1 MRWGRDF
8 IVGSL
13 CALAQSGLN
22 LPAVAATDSVVY
34 WGASY
39 AGVGKFIG
47 SSQSP
52 AIKIYKYKGRGGVTE
67 FSDQAPPDRRYEV
80 LRYDCYACNPASR
93 IDWHQVRLYLK
104 PFREPVDRAAA
115 KYAVD
120 PALVRAVIHAES
132 AFRPEAISSKGA
144 IGLMQLMPAT
154 AADMGVADARQPEQ
168 NIDGGVRYLAHL
180 LDLTEGNI
188 RLATAA
194 YNAGPAAVK
203 RHNGVPP
210 YAETRTYVERV
221 GILHE
226 RYRKALTQLGY
237 APPGG
242 PASGH

>member
-1 MRWGRDF
+1 MAAMDSPVRSG
-8 IVGSL
+8 
-13 CALAQSGLN
+13 ALH
-22 LPAVAATDSVVY
+22 
-34 WGASY
+34 
-39 AGVGKFIG
+39 AGVGDFI
-47 SSQSP
+47 SSSRSP

-93 IDWHQVRLYLK
+93 IDWHKVRLYLQ
-104 PFREPVDRAAA
+104 PFHEPVARAAA

-154 AADMGVADARQPEQ
+154 AVDMGVADPRQPEQ
-168 NIDGGVRYLAHL
+168 NIDGGVRYLAYL
-180 LDLTEGNI
+180 LKLTEGNI

-203 RHNGVPP
+203 RHNGIPP

-221 GILHE
+221 GILHG
-226 RYRKALTQLGY
+226 RYREALTQVGY
-237 APPGG
+237 AI
-242 PASGH
+242 PATGL